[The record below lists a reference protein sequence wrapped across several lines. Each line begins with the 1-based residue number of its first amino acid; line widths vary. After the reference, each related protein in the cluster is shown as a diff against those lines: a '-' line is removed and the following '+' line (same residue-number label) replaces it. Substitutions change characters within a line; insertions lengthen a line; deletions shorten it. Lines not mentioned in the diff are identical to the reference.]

1 MTDDDVE
8 ALESRGILLKTE
20 SHAVSVLGGIA
31 ALPAEVARVLE
42 DSGEYLL
49 TMMLLTDLR
58 FWLRCSDIRLLPD
71 FYTDPYSALIDH
83 ETGYACLVGKQ
94 RCYAW
99 SIQQVRPVFLC
110 RPTQGPRWAQHAH
123 PPEPYLVQQA
133 SSTSSPTCYIFPVPA
148 APSSSTSG
156 LNLVASVFSPVPFC
170 AFVPQ
175 GGSARE
181 PGFLLVTT
189 AGQMQ
194 FWSSISQ
201 ALSNVERTSASSSAV
216 ATSIAPGEVVRAQHK
231 LSHTHYIL
239 GTSGARLFS
248 VQVLAASSGSQAH
261 IQVSLLSRSRGMLA
275 RVGGLFGGA
284 SADPRAGILAVTSA
298 RAPSDGSRG
307 KGRDEGSVV
316 FAVQDRAVQSWRVSD
331 ATEQF
336 IGEMDVYEL
345 LRETL
350 FDLLDLPPS
359 QMLQPE
365 IVDAKATSCVMPV
378 SIVHTCGLYSLTTM
392 LTQPYPRASP
402 ERTLFCF

>member
-1 MTDDDVE
+1 M
-8 ALESRGILLKTE
+8 
-20 SHAVSVLGGIA
+20 
-31 ALPAEVARVLE
+31 
-42 DSGEYLL
+42 
-49 TMMLLTDLR
+49 
-58 FWLRCSDIRLLPD
+58 
-71 FYTDPYSALIDH
+71 
-83 ETGYACLVGKQ
+83 
-94 RCYAW
+94 
-99 SIQQVRPVFLC
+99 
-110 RPTQGPRWAQHAH
+110 
-123 PPEPYLVQQA
+123 
-133 SSTSSPTCYIFPVPA
+133 
-148 APSSSTSG
+148 
-156 LNLVASVFSPVPFC
+156 ASVFSPVPFC

-189 AGQMQ
+189 AGQIQ

-216 ATSIAPGEVVRAQHK
+216 ATSLAPGEVVRTQHK
-231 LSHTHYIL
+231 LSHTHYVL

-248 VQVLAASSGSQAH
+248 MQLLAASSGSQAH
-261 IQVSLLSRSRGMLA
+261 IQISLLSRSRGMLA

-307 KGRDEGSVV
+307 KGREEGSVV

-365 IVDAKATSCVMPV
+365 IVDAKATSCVPPIFEDYSCDPCSDAEQPRVHV
-378 SIVHTCGLYSLTTM
+378 S
-392 LTQPYPRASP
+392 P
-402 ERTLFCF
+402 